1 MIGFGLVTVE
11 LTKLF
16 AAGNAGTAIINGAT
30 GACGNSCDTNLSV
43 NQLFTRIADVLTYLV
58 GAISIIM
65 IIYGGLRYVISRG
78 DAAQI
83 KAAKETI
90 LYAVAG
96 VVVAIVAFAIIKFVT
111 STIGK

>member
-1 MIGFGLVTVE
+1 MIALGMGSVAQVKIFLSS
-11 LTKLF
+11 
-16 AAGNAGTAIINGAT
+16 AGSAILGVATA
-30 GACGNSCDTNLSV
+30 ACGNSCDTSLKVST
-43 NQLFTRIADVLTYLV
+43 LFTRIADDLTYLV

-65 IIYGGLRYVISRG
+65 IIYGGIRYVISRG